1 MGFSLFWSI
10 PTLILMPMLKL
21 HCKMS
26 THTGLV
32 LTANGHTCKYIAELF
47 GVKNFFSQADTTI
60 DANALLANGKLPI
73 PSAADRHIGK

>member
-21 HCKMS
+21 HCKIS

-47 GVKNFFSQADTTI
+47 GVKMFFSQADTNI
-60 DANALLANGKLPI
+60 DAIALLANGKLPI
-73 PSAADRHIGK
+73 PSIADRQ

>member
-47 GVKNFFSQADTTI
+47 GVKIFFSQADTNMHPI
-60 DANALLANGKLPI
+60 PLLANGKLSL
-73 PSAADRHIGK
+73 PSVADCHIGK